1 MYFLR
6 IYIPDCKIKKK
17 KKIYQTVTREEDSPK
32 GSYLFNETVSLR
44 SDNLMAVLIYNTTIS
59 SPDF

>member
-6 IYIPDCKIKKK
+6 MYIPDYKIKK
-17 KKIYQTVTREEDSPK
+17 KKIYQTVTREEHSPK
-32 GSYLFNETVSLR
+32 VSYLLNETVSLR
-44 SDNLMAVLIYNTTIS
+44 CDHLMAVLMYNTTIS